1 MTTGGVDH
9 HRHAALGIDALP
21 EFLRAAVEW
30 LPTGVLIV
38 NADSMILAANRE
50 IERVFGYTS
59 TELTGESVDVL
70 VPDASRSAHAGL
82 RDNYLRHP
90 KPRIMAAAREVFGR
104 RKDGSEVPVEVRL
117 TPVAL
122 GETRFVLASVIDVS
136 DRNRLQRSV
145 RASRDERRQ
154 FEALVGDL
162 GAEFVNLRPDDI
174 DRTIEEALGRV
185 VRTLDLDRS
194 ALFQLVDESGD
205 FVHTHQW
212 TRPGWPSPS
221 PRVPAAEQLP
231 WHLTQIR
238 AGHLVSFE
246 TLDEVPDEIDR
257 ASLARLGTRSSI
269 TVPIAIEGRTWGA
282 VSFGVVRDSRQWTPE
297 VINRLRVVA
306 LIFASVLARRQ
317 GDEALRRAVVEGAAM
332 RDRLRDENAYL
343 REELKGLTG
352 APIIVGHSPA
362 FRRVLELIRQAASTD
377 STVLLLGETGTGK
390 AMLANR
396 IHELSARRE
405 RAMVRVNCA
414 SLSAAWIESELFG
427 AEDGTFAATESRH
440 VGRLQLANGSTV
452 FLDEIADLPL
462 DAQAIL
468 TRVLRNRHI
477 QPHGSATPMTVDV
490 RIVAATRKD
499 LTRCIAEGTFR
510 DDLYDQLNVV
520 PIHLPPLR
528 ERPEDIPLFVWRFV
542 DEFSEAYGKR
552 IDAIDQESMAAMQRH
567 SWPGNARELRN
578 LVERAMIVP
587 TGRRLRI
594 ALPPNERG
602 VIRRHEALADVEKE
616 HITQVLFACGGQIDG
631 KAGAAARLGLTA
643 RALKMRMAKLGVR
656 RPRE

>member
-59 TELTGESVDVL
+59 TELIGQSVDVL

-122 GETRFVLASVIDVS
+122 GETRFVLASVIDVT

-238 AGHLVSFE
+238 AGELVSFE

-343 REELKGLTG
+343 REELKALTG

-362 FRRVLELIRQAASTD
+362 FRRVLEQIRQAASTD

-390 AMLANR
+390 AMLASR

-440 VGRLQLANGSTV
+440 VGRLQARQRLHGVPRRDCRSAARRAGDPDAGAPEQAHPAARQRHT
-452 FLDEIADLPL
+452 DDGGRADHRR
-462 DAQAIL
+462 DAQGL
-468 TRVLRNRHI
+468 DPLHRGRDVPRRPVLPAQCRSH
-477 QPHGSATPMTVDV
+477 S
-490 RIVAATRKD
+490 
-499 LTRCIAEGTFR
+499 
-510 DDLYDQLNVV
+510 
-520 PIHLPPLR
+520 PPSPAR
-528 ERPEDIPLFVWRFV
+528 APR
-542 DEFSEAYGKR
+542 
-552 IDAIDQESMAAMQRH
+552 RH
-567 SWPGNARELRN
+567 S
-578 LVERAMIVP
+578 
-587 TGRRLRI
+587 
-594 ALPPNERG
+594 
-602 VIRRHEALADVEKE
+602 
-616 HITQVLFACGGQIDG
+616 
-631 KAGAAARLGLTA
+631 AARLAVRGRILRGLWQAGSTPSIRNRWPRCRDMPGRATPANCATSSSA
-643 RALKMRMAKLGVR
+643 R
-656 RPRE
+656 